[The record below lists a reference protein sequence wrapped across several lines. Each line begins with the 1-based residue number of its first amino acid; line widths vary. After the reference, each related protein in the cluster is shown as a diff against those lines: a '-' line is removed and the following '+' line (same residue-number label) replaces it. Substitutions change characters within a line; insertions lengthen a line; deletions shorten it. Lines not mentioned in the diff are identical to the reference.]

1 MNHRHVEA
9 VGYAVSGGLTV
20 GGKVMQHFPTPEVMA
35 QLASLVGII
44 TGIIVA
50 VATIYFKWK
59 NSKAYKEAL
68 KRGYLNEPSNEE

>member
-1 MNHRHVEA
+1 MDHKHVETA
-9 VGYAVSGGLTV
+9 GYAVSGTLT
-20 GGKVMQHFPTPEVMA
+20 GGGWLIRNLPTPEVMA
-35 QLASLVGII
+35 QLTSLVGII

-50 VATIYFKWK
+50 VASIYFKWK